1 MEILIRIL
9 VCTKSG
15 VPMQWASIV
24 LLKLG
29 IALVS
34 KLEARSLKV

>member
-1 MEILIRIL
+1 MEILVRIL

-15 VPMQWASIV
+15 VLMQWASIM

-29 IALVS
+29 VALFS